1 MASWQE
7 RARDSPTIT
16 HTTPLLNHGG
26 MRADSEHLAPA
37 IACAFLALGLMLL
50 RQMARQEQ
58 VLREILRKH
67 QELLESSRLLILTQQ
82 ETLEKQRLYDLEHP
96 DLVCALFLSAGTRNA
111 SHHACIFAHA

>member
-1 MASWQE
+1 
-7 RARDSPTIT
+7 
-16 HTTPLLNHGG
+16 
-26 MRADSEHLAPA
+26 MRAEHLAPGPAAGAA
-37 IACAFLALGLMLL
+37 IACAFFALGLMLL